1 MTISTKINNKIKT
14 RHADENTFLLMK
26 KRLAIEIKIV
36 LLQKSQMSCHDIHG
50 MADLGMVTE
59 KSCNL
64 PE

>member
-1 MTISTKINNKIKT
+1 
-14 RHADENTFLLMK
+14 MK
-26 KRLAIEIKIV
+26 KWLAIEIKIV